1 MPSAKHAEEYDIWTA
16 LKQLVRC
23 ACSCMRAV
31 DGGTVCQMVL
41 KFCEGVILFELF
53 RMDPRT
59 HQISYNSKMYHLQ
72 IAEIAEIPQVSH

>member
-1 MPSAKHAEEYDIWTA
+1 MPSAKHAVDCDIWTA

-23 ACSCMRAV
+23 ACSCMQAM

-41 KFCEGVILFELF
+41 KFYESVILSELF

-59 HQISYNSKMYHLQ
+59 HQISYSSKMYHLQ
-72 IAEIAEIPQVSH
+72 IAEIPQVSH